1 VIPSTVVELGL
12 VLLAVLPGAIYTWTY
27 EREAGSFGV
36 SFADRTLRFL
46 AVSVLGHLVLG
57 WPEFLIY
64 RHTFAHQTGSL
75 DAASFAA
82 IWIDV
87 VLLVVIPGSLG
98 TILGGLYATRTSRG
112 VTWPRIRRRLGGAED
127 RLLRVLLGRDPAPR
141 AWDDLFA
148 ARPSV
153 YLRVRTTDGIAL
165 AGRFANRSYAG
176 GYPNDPDLLIEDAY
190 SLTDNGDLNEAL
202 GYAYYI
208 AAGQIAWLEI
218 IPEAPE

>member
-1 VIPSTVVELGL
+1 VASTPLEH
-12 VLLAVLPGAIYTWTY
+12 LARSPGH
-27 EREAGSFGV
+27 ESVDGS
-36 SFADRTLRFL
+36 
-46 AVSVLGHLVLG
+46 
-57 WPEFLIY
+57 
-64 RHTFAHQTGSL
+64 
-75 DAASFAA
+75 
-82 IWIDV
+82 
-87 VLLVVIPGSLG
+87 
-98 TILGGLYATRTSRG
+98 
-112 VTWPRIRRRLGGAED
+112 GGAED
-127 RLLRVLLGRDPAPR
+127 RLLRVLLGREPAPR